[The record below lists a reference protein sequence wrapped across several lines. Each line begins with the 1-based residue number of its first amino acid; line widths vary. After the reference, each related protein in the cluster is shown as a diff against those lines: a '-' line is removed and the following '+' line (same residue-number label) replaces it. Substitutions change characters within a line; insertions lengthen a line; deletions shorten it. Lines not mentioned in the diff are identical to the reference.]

1 MANISK
7 AERERRAADQPIDES
22 IGDGLIEMSDGTQTL
37 RLHPDCIAEHEK
49 LGWKIPE

>member
-7 AERERRAADQPIDES
+7 AERERRAADQPVAES
-22 IGDGLIEMSDGTQTL
+22 IDDGLIGMTDGSQTL

-49 LGWKIPE
+49 LGWKISE